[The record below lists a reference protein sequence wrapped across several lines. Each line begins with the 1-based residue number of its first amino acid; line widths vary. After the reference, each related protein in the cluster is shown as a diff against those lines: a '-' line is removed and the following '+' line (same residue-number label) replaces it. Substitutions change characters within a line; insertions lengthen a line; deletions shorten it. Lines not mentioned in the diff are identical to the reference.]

1 MKKSF
6 DLCNPCH
13 RKLIFDLVMRKF
25 SYSEDDIHL
34 LVSQAVGEAGTFFTY
49 KCDRDCDWYERFEI
63 EAYFVEVTIERLVRK
78 TSEEIGLDTRIDP
91 SNDSF
96 LWFFVPRREGRY
108 LLPLIEREIPLRDSK
123 GESLCLTIT
132 HYV

>member
-63 EAYFVEVTIERLVRK
+63 EAYFVEEFKSLSRGLLEKRPKKSDWTQESTHRMIHSCGFLFQEEKVVTYYR
-78 TSEEIGLDTRIDP
+78 
-91 SNDSF
+91 
-96 LWFFVPRREGRY
+96 
-108 LLPLIEREIPLRDSK
+108 
-123 GESLCLTIT
+123 
-132 HYV
+132 